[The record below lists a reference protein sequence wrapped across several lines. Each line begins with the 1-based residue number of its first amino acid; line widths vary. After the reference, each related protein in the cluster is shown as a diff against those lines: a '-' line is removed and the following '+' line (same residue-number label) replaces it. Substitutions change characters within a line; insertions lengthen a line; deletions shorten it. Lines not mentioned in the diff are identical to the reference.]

1 MGELQPLLR
10 VEHLS
15 VEFKKFKA
23 LTDVNLTVNKGEVW
37 VVIGPNGAG
46 KSTLMDL
53 ICGRTKPTSGK
64 VFFDGVDITGKE
76 PYDISAKYGIGRKFQ
91 NPNIFNMLTVYEN
104 IEVALRGFNTVFK
117 ALAFRRTA
125 EVKEKIDRV
134 LEMIKLS
141 EKRNIIASS
150 LSHGERQWLEIG
162 MVIAQDPKL
171 ENKNITKMPAYMH
184 NQMGIGYV
192 PQGREII
199 PDFTV
204 RENLELGCLG
214 HNSVSFKEQ
223 FEIVL
228 DYFPA
233 LKEHMNRKG
242 GVLSG
247 GQQQQL
253 AIGRCLMGRPSI
265 VVLDEPTEGIQ
276 PNVVSEIA
284 TTLNRISREMYLSVI
299 LVEQNIKFAKRI
311 AEDFIIL
318 QKGSIVA
325 QGAIGELND
334 DLAKK
339 YLAV

>member
-1 MGELQPLLR
+1 MLEVSHVNVNYGKSR
-10 VEHLS
+10 VI
-15 VEFKKFKA
+15 
-23 LTDVNLTVNKGEVW
+23 TDVSFTLNRGRKL
-37 VVIGPNGAG
+37 VVLGRNGVG
-46 KSTLMDL
+46 KTTLMKCIMGL
-53 ICGRTKPTSGK
+53 LPVEGK
-64 VFFDGVDITGKE
+64 GT
-76 PYDISAKYGIGRKFQ
+76 
-91 NPNIFNMLTVYEN
+91 LT
-104 IEVALRGFNTVFK
+104 
-117 ALAFRRTA
+117 
-125 EVKEKIDRV
+125 
-134 LEMIKLS
+134 
-141 EKRNIIASS
+141 
-150 LSHGERQWLEIG
+150 
-162 MVIAQDPKL
+162 L

-214 HNSVSFKEQ
+214 HSSVSFKEQ
-223 FEIVL
+223 FDIVL

-253 AIGRCLMGRPSI
+253 AIGRSLMGRPSI

-284 TTLNRISREMYLSVI
+284 TTLNRISKEMYLSII